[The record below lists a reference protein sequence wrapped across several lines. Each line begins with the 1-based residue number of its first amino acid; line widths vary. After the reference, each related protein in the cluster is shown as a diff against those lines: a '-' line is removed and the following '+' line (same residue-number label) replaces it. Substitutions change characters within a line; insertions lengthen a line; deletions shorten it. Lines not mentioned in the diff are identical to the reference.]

1 MYGQGCG
8 RHAHLTQLRLSRS
21 QPRKGTGT
29 DCPGKTRGRNGPG
42 HRVHLLASILL
53 GLSTVS
59 DTSLLWTLEPR
70 PAFRRSSQ
78 IFYSDIRP
86 GEIFFLEMFKRNT
99 SVFLY
104 KIWQTIKITQERPL
118 LISFGRNTQIGLLLC
133 SVALSS
139 ITTRCMHITHWL
151 VYSNRNRFSA
161 DYLGRQVGLRPAQA
175 ELCELCEK
183 GYVRSH
189 RLLKNTCNLKVKT
202 RLSVKEKNETVCL
215 LQQMSRALQ
224 RCPSTARNSSARNCA
239 YLGDKIKKAGHFL
252 C

>member
-1 MYGQGCG
+1 MYGRGCG
-8 RHAHLTQLRLSRS
+8 RHAHLTQLRPSRS

-29 DCPGKTRGRNGPG
+29 DCPGRTCGRNGPG
-42 HRVHLLASILL
+42 HRIHLLASILL

-139 ITTRCMHITHWL
+139 ITTRCMHITQWL

-161 DYLGRQVGLRPAQA
+161 DYLGRQVGLRPAGTGRALRVVWEGLRQ
-175 ELCELCEK
+175 
-183 GYVRSH
+183 VPQ
-189 RLLKNTCNLKVKT
+189 V
-202 RLSVKEKNETVCL
+202 VKEHVQPKSKDSAKCKGKKW
-215 LQQMSRALQ
+215 
-224 RCPSTARNSSARNCA
+224 NSVLAPT
-239 YLGDKIKKAGHFL
+239 DE
-252 C
+252 